1 MLIDP
6 ASKQYMA
13 NGMSVLVLKYL
24 VKNFTDKYEPIAAQ
38 IAPSRAPSIVV
49 ASPEANNT
57 GSFSAPA
64 AAIIGVARRKEN
76 LSASS

>member
-49 ASPEANNT
+49 ASP
-57 GSFSAPA
+57 
-64 AAIIGVARRKEN
+64 
-76 LSASS
+76 